1 MINRER
7 SCLSPS
13 YSEKSGK
20 SNRSLDTCHL
30 ILYTKYMRISYSS
43 LDTFQTCPLKYKF
56 QEIDRIKVPKSKEA
70 VFGSVLHATL
80 KFIHTPG
87 ILSPALEQALDYFSK
102 NWVSVVFA
110 DEIEERA
117 AFSQGVGIIQ
127 DYYKK
132 NDPARANI
140 VDLES
145 RFNIELNDAKETHTV
160 AGIIDRI
167 DKTDDGY
174 EIIDYKTTKKM
185 PSQEKVDN
193 DIQLSIYLQA
203 FLARYPKETENLDKI
218 KVSLYYLKH
227 GVKLTSTRT
236 LEQLKKSEQLFLDTI
251 KIIESG
257 KFEPVISPLCDW
269 CGYQN
274 RCPMW
279 KHKFKELRK
288 IDTEEINKTIA
299 DYIEI
304 KSAMNI
310 SKDKLAELQQK
321 ISDYMDQEGVEQVF
335 SEDGTI
341 VRALRKTY
349 KYDAKILREILEPLD
364 KWEDVLKVDG
374 IALRNILGVLPYQ
387 TRQEAEK
394 AKVVDKES
402 KTFIVKKK

>member
-1 MINRER
+1 
-7 SCLSPS
+7 
-13 YSEKSGK
+13 
-20 SNRSLDTCHL
+20 
-30 ILYTKYMRISYSS
+30 MRISYSAI
-43 LDTFQTCPLKYKF
+43 DTYQTCPLKYKF

-70 VFGSVLHATL
+70 VFGNVMHGTM

-87 ILSPALEQALDYFSK
+87 ILSPTLEQALDYFSK
-102 NWVSVVFA
+102 NWNSEVFS
-110 DEIEERA
+110 DELEERA
-117 AFSQGVGIIQ
+117 AFSQGVAMIQ

-132 NDPARANI
+132 NDIPKTNI
-140 VDLES
+140 VDLET
-145 RFNIELNDAKETHTV
+145 RFNIEIGDTNETHTV

-167 DKTDDGY
+167 DKIEDGY

-193 DIQLSIYLQA
+193 DLQLSIYLHA
-203 FLARYPKETENLDKI
+203 FLARYPKEIDNLDKI

-279 KHKFKELRK
+279 KHKFKELRRV
-288 IDTEEINKTIA
+288 DTEEVSKIIA
-299 DYIEI
+299 DYIEHKN
-304 KSAMNI
+304 KSAEI
-310 SKDKLAELQQK
+310 KYKLEELQEK
-321 ISDYMDQEGVEQVF
+321 ISEYMDQEGVDRVF
-335 SEDGTI
+335 GENGIIART
-341 VRALRKTY
+341 LRKTY
-349 KYDAKILREILEPLD
+349 RYDEKKLREILEPLD

-374 IALRNILGVLPYQ
+374 IALRNILGVLPYSV
-387 TRQEAEK
+387 RQEAEK
-394 AKVVDKES
+394 AKLVDKETKS
-402 KTFIVKKK
+402 FIVKKK

>member
-1 MINRER
+1 
-7 SCLSPS
+7 
-13 YSEKSGK
+13 
-20 SNRSLDTCHL
+20 
-30 ILYTKYMRISYSS
+30 MRISYSA
-43 LDTFQTCPLKYKF
+43 LDTYQTCPLKYKF
-56 QEIDRIKVPKSKEA
+56 QEIDRIKVSKSKEA

-80 KFIHTPG
+80 KFVHKPG
-87 ILSPALEQALDYFSK
+87 ILSPTLEQALDYFSK
-102 NWVSVVFA
+102 NWNSEVFA
-110 DEIEERA
+110 DELEERA
-117 AFSQGVGIIQ
+117 AFSQGVQIIQ

-132 NDPARANI
+132 NDLSKTNI
-140 VDLES
+140 VDLET
-145 RFNIELNDAKETHTV
+145 RFNIEIGRVKPSADGHAVKDETHIV
-160 AGIIDRI
+160 SGIIDRI
-167 DKTDDGY
+167 DKTEDGY

-193 DIQLSIYLQA
+193 DLQLSIYLHG
-203 FLARYPKETENLDKI
+203 FLDRYPKEIENLDKI

-236 LEQLKKSEQLFLDTI
+236 LEDLKKSEQLFLDTI

-288 IDTEEINKTIA
+288 IDTDEINKTIQ

-304 KSAMNI
+304 KSAVNI
-310 SKDKLAELQQK
+310 SKDKLAELQEK
-321 ISDYMDQEGVEQVF
+321 ISAYMDQEGVEQVF
-335 SEDGTI
+335 SDEGAI
-341 VRALRKTY
+341 MRALRKTY
-349 KYDAKILREILEPLD
+349 KYDAKKLREILEPLD

-387 TRQEAEK
+387 VRKEAEK
-394 AKVVDKES
+394 AKVIDKES
-402 KTFIVKKK
+402 KTFLVKKK